1 MLSALYDSASRVRAL
16 RAGLAGSWVDGFA
29 DALTN
34 AGYSPFMTRRHLRS
48 VEHFATWAARRG
60 LWASGVTAQ
69 AVDGFTRHLTR
80 CCCHGY
86 GHANPSLIHAVRLF
100 LRHLED
106 VGALTHVTAEQP
118 ASDPPVLCGFHD
130 WMYQQRGTCAR
141 TFDNYARHIRE
152 LLVRVGERVDAL
164 DARTLRQFVLEGSQ
178 TCGWA
183 SAKQRTT
190 ALRMFLRFL
199 IAEGHCASG
208 LAGAIPV
215 LAHWRLASLPRYL
228 PEADV
233 ERLIASCDRTT
244 PIGRRDRAILLLLA
258 RLGLRAGDIVQLR
271 LADLDWKDASIRV
284 CGKGRRDVRLPLSA
298 EVGQALVTYLQ
309 KGRPSTTTEVV
320 FVRTRAPIQGFRSHS
335 AVSVIVDR
343 AFRRAGVT
351 RPSRGAAHL
360 LRHSVATSML
370 RHGASLQDVAA
381 LLRHRSITT
390 TQIYAKVDVTALGA
404 IAQPW
409 PEVPSC

>member
-1 MLSALYDSASRVRAL
+1 MLSALYESAARVRAL
-16 RAGLAGSWVDGFA
+16 RAGAAGSWVEGFA
-29 DALTN
+29 NALTN
-34 AGYSPFMTRRHLRS
+34 AGYSAFMARRHLRS
-48 VEHFATWAARRG
+48 VEHFAVWATRRG

-80 CCCHGY
+80 CRCHGY
-86 GHANPSLIHAVRLF
+86 SQANPSLIHAVRLF

-106 VGALTHVTAEQP
+106 IGTLTPVAAERHR
-118 ASDPPVLCGFHD
+118 SDSPLLCDFQD
-130 WMYQQRGTCAR
+130 WMHRQRGTCER
-141 TFDNYARHIRE
+141 TLDNYGRHIRE
-152 LLVRVGERVDAL
+152 LLVRVGERPDAL

-178 TCGWA
+178 RCGWA
-183 SAKQRTT
+183 AAKQRTT

-233 ERLIASCDRTT
+233 ELLIASCDRTT

-271 LADLDWKDASIRV
+271 LTDLDWRDGSIRV
-284 CGKGRRDVRLPLSA
+284 CGKGRRDVRLPLTA

-309 KGRPSTTTEVV
+309 KGRPSTPTGVV
-320 FVRTRAPIQGFRSHS
+320 FVRTRPPIEGFRSHT
-335 AVSVIVDR
+335 AVSVIVDG

-390 TQIYAKVDVTALGA
+390 TEIYAKVDVTALGA

>member
-1 MLSALYDSASRVRAL
+1 L
-16 RAGLAGSWVDGFA
+16 DGFA
-29 DALTN
+29 DAL
-34 AGYSPFMTRRHLRS
+34 ADVGYSPFMARRHVRA
-48 VEHFATWAARRG
+48 VEHFAAWATRRG
-60 LWASGVTAQ
+60 LWTRGVTPA
-69 AVDGFTRHLTR
+69 AVDGFTHHLTR
-80 CCCHGY
+80 CRCRGY
-86 GHANPSLIHAVRLF
+86 GHANPSLMHAVRLF

-106 VGALTHVTAEQP
+106 VGALTPVAAESP
-118 ASDPPVLCGFHD
+118 ASDPPLLRAFHD
-130 WMYQQRGTCAR
+130 WMHQQRGTCAH
-141 TFDNYARHIRE
+141 TLENYGRHIRT
-152 LLVRVGERVDAL
+152 LLLRVGGRTDAL
-164 DARTLRQFVLEGSQ
+164 DARTLRAFVVEGSQ

-215 LAHWRLASLPRYL
+215 IAHWRLATLPRYL

-244 PIGRRDRAILLLLA
+244 RIGKRDRAILLLLA

-284 CGKGRRDVRLPLSA
+284 CGKSRRDTRLPLTA

-309 KGRPSTTTEVV
+309 KGRPSTTAEEV
-320 FVRTRAPIQGFRSHS
+320 FVRTRPPIRGFRSHS
-335 AVSVIVDR
+335 AVSVIVDS

-351 RPSRGAAHL
+351 PPCRGAAHL

-381 LLRHRSITT
+381 VLRHRSITT

>member
-1 MLSALYDSASRVRAL
+1 MLSALYDSAARVRAL
-16 RAGLAGSWVDGFA
+16 RAGSAGAWLDGFG
-29 DALTN
+29 DALTH
-34 AGYSPFMTRRHLRS
+34 AGYSPFMARRHLRS
-48 VEHFATWAARRG
+48 VEHFAIWATRRG
-60 LWASGVTAQ
+60 LWPSGVTGQ
-69 AVDGFTRHLTR
+69 AVDGFARHLSR
-80 CCCHGY
+80 CRCRGY

-106 VGALTHVTAEQP
+106 AGAITPVAAEPP
-118 ASDPPVLCGFHD
+118 AANPPLLCAFQD
-130 WMYQQRGTCAR
+130 WMHQQRGTCAR
-141 TFDNYARHIRE
+141 TLDNYGRHIRA
-152 LLVRVGERVDAL
+152 LLVRVGERADAL

-208 LAGAIPV
+208 LDGAIPV

-233 ERLIASCDRTT
+233 ERLLASCDRAT

-271 LADLDWKDASIRV
+271 LTDLDWKDASIRV
-284 CGKGRRDVRLPLSA
+284 CGKGRRDVRLPLTA
-298 EVGQALVTYLQ
+298 EVGQSLVTYLQ

-320 FVRTRAPIQGFRSHS
+320 FVRTRPPIQGFRSHS
-335 AVSVIVDR
+335 AVSVIVDS

-351 RPSRGAAHL
+351 RPCRGAAHL